1 MLDLPLT
8 GLAVG
13 LILGFEEGFE
23 DGVLLGIMEGLK
35 EGLLL
40 GIMEGEGEGIPLGF
54 AVGASDFALL
64 LFGLL
69 AATAMIAELLGTSSS
84 SAPRR
89 SERLVVC

>member
-1 MLDLPLT
+1 MLDLPLA

-13 LILGFEEGFE
+13 LIVGFEEDFE
-23 DGVLLGIMEGLK
+23 DGV
-35 EGLLL
+35 LL

-69 AATAMIAELLGTSSS
+69 AATAMMAELLCIS
-84 SAPRR
+84 SAARR